1 MFRPVNA
8 GCGNRLFSLHA
19 PRAARKTLPRR
30 DRKGV
35 VLLIFLLGS
44 CSSPAADVKPYRQA
58 MPGYRYSFPRD
69 HFEHPGFRTEW
80 WYYTG
85 NLRDSAGKRYG
96 FELVFFRQGQRR
108 GSAANPSAWRVDDL
122 YLAHVAVTDIGG
134 KRFYYHERLNR
145 AGPGVAGASLAQR
158 RVWNGNWSAQWQ
170 ADRQTIEA
178 TADEFRF
185 RLDLRSAKPPVV
197 HGLDGVSRKGEA
209 AGEASHYVS
218 LTRLNVS
225 GELSL
230 DGAKHDVTGMS
241 WMDHEWFTN
250 QLGKDQVG
258 WDWFSVQLDNQTE
271 LMLFRLRRRDGSI
284 DPYSAGTY
292 INAQGH
298 ARHLTRNEFS
308 LTPEGYWKSAR
319 TGANYPVR
327 WQIRVPSLGIS
338 LDAAAA
344 LDAQELSPGNQT
356 GPAYWEGS
364 VTYTGSASG
373 AGYLEMTG
381 YDKPVRL
388 E

>member
-8 GCGNRLFSLHA
+8 AGGPCTAHTRCRCRQLTALIALVLCPIGA
-19 PRAARKTLPRR
+19 PAGDVEPYRRAA
-30 DRKGV
+30 
-35 VLLIFLLGS
+35 
-44 CSSPAADVKPYRQA
+44 
-58 MPGYRYSFPRD
+58 PGYRYSFPRD
-69 HFEHPGFRTEW
+69 HFEHPAFRTEW

-108 GSAANPSAWRVDDL
+108 GLAYNPSAWRVDDL
-122 YLAHVAVTDIGG
+122 YLAHAAVTDISG

-145 AGPGVAGASLAQR
+145 AGPGVAGASLAQM
-158 RVWNGNWSAQWQ
+158 RVWNSNWSAQWQ
-170 ADRQTIEA
+170 GKRQTLQA
-178 TADEFRF
+178 TTDEFRF
-185 RLDLRSAKPPVV
+185 RLDLGSAKPPVV
-197 HGLDGVSRKGEA
+197 HGLNGISRKGEA
-209 AGEASHYVS
+209 DGEASHYVS

-225 GELSL
+225 GELYV
-230 DGAKHDVTGMS
+230 DGAKHNVTGVS

-250 QLGKDQVG
+250 QLAKDQVG
-258 WDWFSVQLDNQTE
+258 WDWLSVQLDNQTE
-271 LMLFRLRRRDGSI
+271 LMLFRLRRRDGSV

-292 INAQGH
+292 IDVQGH
-298 ARHLTRNEFS
+298 ARHLMRNEFS
-308 LTPEGYWKSAR
+308 LTPQGYWKSAR
-319 TGANYPVR
+319 TGASYPVR

-344 LDAQELSPGNQT
+344 VDAQELAAGDQT

-364 VTYTGSASG
+364 VNYTGSASG

-381 YDKPVRL
+381 YDKPVRV

>member
-1 MFRPVNA
+1 MFRPVKAA
-8 GCGNRLFSLHA
+8 G
-19 PRAARKTLPRR
+19 RACTARALWRGRGLPAA
-30 DRKGV
+30 V
-35 VLLIFLLGS
+35 VLAL
-44 CSSPAADVKPYRQA
+44 CSIGAQAADVEPYRRA
-58 MPGYRYSFPRD
+58 APGYRYSFPRD
-69 HFEHPGFRTEW
+69 HFEHPAFRTEW

-108 GSAANPSAWRVDDL
+108 GPADNPSAWRVDDL
-122 YLAHVAVTDIGG
+122 YLAHVAVTDISG

-145 AGPGVAGASLAQR
+145 AGPGVAGASLAQQ

-170 ADRQTIEA
+170 AERQTLQA

-197 HGLDGVSRKGEA
+197 HGLNGISRKGEA

-218 LTRLNVS
+218 LTRINVS
-225 GELSL
+225 GELSIG
-230 DGAKHDVTGMS
+230 GARHDVTGTS

-250 QLGKDQVG
+250 QLAKDQVG

-271 LMLFRLRRRDGSI
+271 LMLFRLRRRDGSV

-292 INAQGH
+292 IDAQGH
-298 ARHLTRNEFS
+298 ARHLRLDEFS
-308 LTPEGYWKSAR
+308 LTSEGYWKSA
-319 TGANYPVR
+319 TGASYPVR

-344 LDAQELSPGNQT
+344 VDAQELAAGDQT
-356 GPAYWEGS
+356 GPAYWEGL
-364 VTYTGSASG
+364 VNYAGSASG

>member
-1 MFRPVNA
+1 MFRPV
-8 GCGNRLFSLHA
+8 
-19 PRAARKTLPRR
+19 RA
-30 DRKGV
+30 
-35 VLLIFLLGS
+35 GS
-44 CSSPAADVKPYRQA
+44 CTAHALGWRWGFPALIALGLFCPGAHAADVDPYQRA
-58 MPGYRYSFPRD
+58 TPGYRYSFPRD
-69 HFEHPGFRTEW
+69 HFEHPAFRTEW

-96 FELVFFRQGQRR
+96 FELVFFRQGRRR
-108 GSAANPSAWRVDDL
+108 GPAANPSAWRVDDL

-145 AGPGVAGASLAQR
+145 AGPGVAGASLARR

-170 ADRQTIEA
+170 AERQTLEA

-185 RLDLRSAKPPVV
+185 RLDLRSAKAPVI
-197 HGLDGVSRKGEA
+197 HGLNGISRKGEA
-209 AGEASHYVS
+209 AGEASYYVS

-225 GELSL
+225 GELWL
-230 DGAKHDVTGMS
+230 NGAKHDVTGTS

-250 QLGKDQVG
+250 QLAKDQVG

-271 LMLFRLRRRDGSI
+271 LMLFQLRRRDGSI

-292 INAQGH
+292 IDAQGH
-298 ARHLTRNEFS
+298 TRHLARDEFT
-308 LTPEGYWKSAR
+308 LTPLAYWKSAR
-319 TGANYPVR
+319 TGASYPVR
-327 WQIRVPSLGIS
+327 WQIRVPSLGLS

-344 LDAQELSPGNQT
+344 MDAQELATGDQT

-364 VTYTGSASG
+364 VTYTGSATG

>member
-8 GCGNRLFSLHA
+8 AAGACTARTRYSGWRFPALIVVALCSIGA
-19 PRAARKTLPRR
+19 PAANIEPYRRAA
-30 DRKGV
+30 
-35 VLLIFLLGS
+35 
-44 CSSPAADVKPYRQA
+44 
-58 MPGYRYSFPRD
+58 PGYRYSFPRD
-69 HFEHPGFRTEW
+69 HFEHPAFRTEW

-85 NLRDSAGKRYG
+85 NLRESAGKRYG

-108 GSAANPSAWRVDDL
+108 GPAANSSAWRVDDL
-122 YLAHVAVTDIGG
+122 YLAHVAVTDISG

-145 AGPGVAGASLAQR
+145 AGPGVAGASLAQH

-170 ADRQTIEA
+170 GERQTIQA
-178 TADEFRF
+178 TADEFSF
-185 RLDLRSAKPPVV
+185 RLDLGSAKPPVV
-197 HGLDGVSRKGEA
+197 HGLDGISRKGEA

-225 GELSL
+225 GELWL
-230 DGAKHDVTGMS
+230 DGAKHDVTGTS

-258 WDWFSVQLDNQTE
+258 WDWFSVQLENQTE
-271 LMLFRLRRRDGSI
+271 LMLFRLRRKDASI

-292 INAQGH
+292 IDAQGH
-298 ARHLTRNEFS
+298 ARHLTRGEFS
-308 LTPEGYWKSAR
+308 LTPQRYWKSTR
-319 TGANYPVR
+319 TGASYPVR

-344 LDAQELSPGNQT
+344 VDAQELAAGDQT

>member
-8 GCGNRLFSLHA
+8 AGAGVARTRYSGWRFPALIVLMLFPIGA
-19 PRAARKTLPRR
+19 
-30 DRKGV
+30 
-35 VLLIFLLGS
+35 
-44 CSSPAADVKPYRQA
+44 PAADVEPYQRA
-58 MPGYRYSFPRD
+58 APGYRYSFPRD
-69 HFEHPGFRTEW
+69 HFEHSAFRTEW

-85 NLRDSAGKRYG
+85 NLRASNGKRYG

-108 GSAANPSAWRVDDL
+108 GPAANSSAWRVDDL
-122 YLAHVAVTDIGG
+122 YLAHVAVTDISG

-145 AGPGVAGASLAQR
+145 AGPGVAGASMAQR

-170 ADRQTIEA
+170 AERQTLQA

-197 HGLDGVSRKGEA
+197 HGLDGISRKGQA

-218 LTRLNVS
+218 LTRLDVS
-225 GELSL
+225 GELWL
-230 DGAKHDVTGMS
+230 DGAKHDVTGVS

-250 QLGKDQVG
+250 QLAKDQVG

-271 LMLFRLRRRDGSI
+271 LMLFRLRKRDGSI

-292 INAQGH
+292 IDAQGR
-298 ARHLTRNEFS
+298 ARHLAYSEFS
-308 LTPEGYWKSAR
+308 LTPQRYWKSGR
-319 TGANYPVR
+319 TGASYPVR

-344 LDAQELSPGNQT
+344 VDAQELAVSDQA
-356 GPAYWEGS
+356 GPAYWEGA

-373 AGYLEMTG
+373 SGYLEMTG

>member
-8 GCGNRLFSLHA
+8 AGADAVRTRIRRWRFPALLALTLFPIGA
-19 PRAARKTLPRR
+19 
-30 DRKGV
+30 
-35 VLLIFLLGS
+35 
-44 CSSPAADVKPYRQA
+44 PAADVEPYQRA
-58 MPGYRYSFPRD
+58 APGYRYSFPRD
-69 HFEHPGFRTEW
+69 HFEHSAFRTEW

-108 GSAANPSAWRVDDL
+108 GPAANLSAWRVDDL
-122 YLAHVAVTDIGG
+122 YLAHVAVTDITG

-145 AGPGVAGASLAQR
+145 AGPGVAGAGMAQR
-158 RVWNGNWSAQWQ
+158 RIWNGNWSAQWQ
-170 ADRQTIEA
+170 AERQTLEA
-178 TADEFRF
+178 TAEEFRF
-185 RLDLRSAKPPVV
+185 RLHLGSAKPPIV
-197 HGLDGVSRKGEA
+197 HGLNGLSRKGEA

-218 LTRLNVS
+218 LTRLDVA
-225 GELSL
+225 GELWL
-230 DGAKHDVTGMS
+230 DGAKHDVTGTS

-250 QLGKDQVG
+250 QLAKDQAG

-271 LMLFRLRRRDGSI
+271 LMLFRLRKRDGSI
-284 DPYSAGTY
+284 EPCSAGTY
-292 INAQGH
+292 IDAQGR
-298 ARHLTRNEFS
+298 ARHLTHREFS
-308 LTPEGYWKSAR
+308 LTPQRYWKSGR
-319 TGANYPVR
+319 TGASYPVR

-344 LDAQELSPGNQT
+344 VDAQELAAGDQT

-364 VTYTGSASG
+364 VTYTGSARGS
-373 AGYLEMTG
+373 GYLEMTG